1 MNSQIDI
8 KNGCIQYSNTVQKT
22 LKDLFLIETASA
34 EGETAESVSQL
45 EEKEDLYFSIL
56 FTGEVYGEFLIGM
69 TKTSALKMMGVEV
82 PAGQEVVFYEKY
94 RSDLLDLFKEVT
106 NIAAAQ
112 TIGYFKNSFPS
123 VSITP
128 PKSIEG
134 HFNLSN
140 YKIEKFSLKH
150 KAGTISCYVYVDFM
164 KLDIREKQDELR
176 RLNRAKSEFLANM
189 SHELRTPLNGIIG
202 MLDVLKTSDLSF
214 AQQEQFNIIYRS
226 GEFLLSLISEILEFS
241 KIESGKLEIENKEFL
256 LRQAI
261 ERVSESLYSVVAQK
275 GLDFNLSID
284 PQIQGHFMGDETRLK
299 QILINLIGNA
309 VKFTPTGAI
318 SVSARMKNN
327 NLILSVRDTGIG
339 IPQHKLETIFQ
350 SFSQADVSDSRK
362 YGGTGLGL
370 TITKSIVEAM
380 SGTISVSSE
389 EAKGSEFLVS
399 IPIVK
404 TKNLEDRLLQV
415 SKAHSIGLFSQNKV
429 LNSYFE
435 DYVKSLHANNQL
447 KIYEVLDSCVSDAAE
462 IVVVEYCS
470 WKRMK
475 DEDKLNA
482 LKVLINHNSYL
493 VFLTDPKD
501 SNDVLELASSH
512 QEMKVFFIHL
522 PVYLEKLV
530 NVIEN
535 KPSLQKRLKASEQV
549 LPKQVSPLIQSK
561 VLVAEDNQTNQFVIV
576 NMLKQL
582 GFDYEIAK
590 DGREALDLF
599 KKQGSKYDLILMDC
613 QMPEMNGYEATR
625 EIRKLEGES
634 DDRKKTPI
642 IALTANAFRET
653 KEECFSSGMDDFAT
667 KPIKFAALKE
677 IIEKVLIKHSR

>member
-8 KNGCIQYSNTVQKT
+8 KNGCVQYSNTVQRT
-22 LKDLFLIETASA
+22 LKDLFLIETASVD
-34 EGETAESVSQL
+34 GETAKSVSQL

-69 TKTSALKMMGVEV
+69 TKTAALKMIGVDV
-82 PAGQEVVFYEKY
+82 PAGQEVLYYEKY

-140 YKIEKFSLKH
+140 YKIEKFSLNH

-241 KIESGKLEIENKEFL
+241 KIESGKLEIESKEFQ

-261 ERVSESLYSVVAQK
+261 ERVAESLYSVVAQK

-284 PQIQGHFMGDETRLK
+284 PQIQGQFMGDETRLK

-318 SVSARMKNN
+318 SVSVKMENN
-327 NLILSVRDTGIG
+327 NLSLSVKDTGIG

-389 EAKGSEFLVS
+389 EAKGSEFLVC

-404 TKNLEDRLLQV
+404 INNLKDGLLKT
-415 SKAHSIGLFSQNKV
+415 SKPHSIGLFSQNKI
-429 LNSYFE
+429 LNSYFR
-435 DYVKSLHANNQL
+435 DYVKSIHERNNL
-447 KIYEVLDSCVSDAAE
+447 RIYEGLDACVGDAPE
-462 IVVVEYCS
+462 VVVVEYRF
-470 WKRMK
+470 WNRMK
-475 DEDKLNA
+475 EEDKLKA
-482 LKVLINHNSYL
+482 IKILKNKKSYL

-501 SNDVLELASSH
+501 SNDVLEIASSH
-512 QEMKVFFIHL
+512 EEMKIFFIHL
-522 PVYLEKLV
+522 PVYLEQLV
-530 NVIEN
+530 NVLEN
-535 KPSLQKRLKASEQV
+535 KPALQKRLKVNEIVSQ
-549 LPKQVSPLIQSK
+549 KQVSTSIKSR

-582 GFDYEIAK
+582 GFEYEIAK
-590 DGREALDLF
+590 DGREAFEMF
-599 KKQGSKYDLILMDC
+599 KKVDSKYDLILMDC

-625 EIRKLEGES
+625 EIRKLEGEMNQS
-634 DDRKKTPI
+634 QKTPI

-677 IIEKVLIKHSR
+677 IIEKVLLKHSK